1 MRSGISVPMCLTC
14 TACGQ
19 STATQRSK
27 LKYGDG
33 KARRE
38 ELNTR
43 SVLAM
48 HSVGCGQSSLRKFC
62 GIMDLPTPLL
72 PSNYQKHT
80 KAGSRRKHES
90 GSKESTYRHTE
101 KKVTFWM
108 SPFHVMVPWHVEY
121 LHHYMV
127 L

>member
-27 LKYGDG
+27 LEYGDG

-43 SVLAM
+43 SVHAM
-48 HSVGCGQSSLRKFC
+48 HSVGCGQSSLRKLC

-80 KAGSRRKHES
+80 KAIHDTAKQEAEESMNLAVKSLRTGTQRRK
-90 GSKESTYRHTE
+90 
-101 KKVTFWM
+101 
-108 SPFHVMVPWHVEY
+108 
-121 LHHYMV
+121 
-127 L
+127 